1 MSNQGI
7 HLMSEGL
14 QEPFGNIH
22 IVHSIPG
29 RVRFR
34 VPLLKT
40 SPNMARGLEAVLS
53 ARPGIIKT
61 SVTERCQSL
70 TVAFEPE
77 TWTAELLRHVL
88 NDETSKEMAVWA
100 ASAPAIDSSDSS
112 STTWLQ
118 PWRFLQSI
126 EGTDQAREPVKS
138 VYWTLGYYSMIIG
151 AILVPVPLLP
161 GIPFLIFSSYCFG
174 KATIWKEKQ
183 EAEAGKPVSKT
194 GE

>member
-1 MSNQGI
+1 
-7 HLMSEGL
+7 MSEAL
-14 QEPFGNIH
+14 HEPFGNIH

-34 VPLLKT
+34 VPMLKT
-40 SPNMARGLEAVLS
+40 RPNMARGLEAVLS

-61 SVTERCQSL
+61 SATERCQSL

-88 NDETSKEMAVWA
+88 NDETCREMEMWA
-100 ASAPAIDSSDSS
+100 ASAPAIESSDPA

-118 PWRFLQSI
+118 PWRFMQSI
-126 EGTDQAREPVKS
+126 EGTDRAREPVKS

-161 GIPFLIFSSYCFG
+161 GIPFLLFSSYCFG

-183 EAEAGKPVSKT
+183 EAGAGKPVSKT

>member
-1 MSNQGI
+1 MSAAL
-7 HLMSEGL
+7 H
-14 QEPFGNIH
+14 EPFGGIH

-34 VPLLKT
+34 VPMLKARPT
-40 SPNMARGLEAVLS
+40 MARGLEAVLS
-53 ARPGIIKT
+53 AMPGIIKT

-70 TVAFEPE
+70 TVSFEPE
-77 TWTAELLRHVL
+77 TWTTESLCQVL
-88 NDETSKEMAVWA
+88 NDQTGGEMEVWA
-100 ASAPAIDSSDSS
+100 ASTPVTESSDPT

-126 EGTDQAREPVKS
+126 EGRDQAKEPVKS

-161 GIPFLIFSSYCFG
+161 GIPFLLFSSYCFG

-183 EAEAGKPVSKT
+183 EAEE
-194 GE
+194 GEPLDKVTKQAH

>member
-1 MSNQGI
+1 
-7 HLMSEGL
+7 MSEAL
-14 QEPFGNIH
+14 HEPFGGIH

-34 VPLLKT
+34 VPMLKT
-40 SPNMARGLEAVLS
+40 SPNLARGLEAVLS

-61 SVTERCQSL
+61 SATERCQSL
-70 TVAFEPE
+70 TVSFEPE

-88 NDETSKEMAVWA
+88 NDETSKETELWA
-100 ASAPAIDSSDSS
+100 ASAPAIDSSGSS

-118 PWRFLQSI
+118 PWRFLQSA
-126 EGTDQAREPVKS
+126 EGMDQAREPVKS
-138 VYWTLGYYSMIIG
+138 VYWTMGYYSMIIG

-183 EAEAGKPVSKT
+183 EAEPGKPVSKT

>member
-1 MSNQGI
+1 MSAAL
-7 HLMSEGL
+7 H
-14 QEPFGNIH
+14 EPFGGIH
-22 IVHSIPG
+22 IVHSMPG

-34 VPLLKT
+34 VPMLKT
-40 SPNMARGLEAVLS
+40 SPNLARGLEAVLS

-70 TVAFEPE
+70 TVSFEPE
-77 TWTAELLRHVL
+77 TWTAESLYQVL
-88 NDETSKEMAVWA
+88 NDQMCGEIEVWA
-100 ASAPAIDSSDSS
+100 ASAPAIDSPGSF

-118 PWRFLQSI
+118 PWRFLQSA

-183 EAEAGKPVSKT
+183 EAEE
-194 GE
+194 GEPLDKVTRQIN